1 MKVKRKIIKIDEE
14 RCDGCGQCVT
24 ACAEGTLEIIDGK
37 AKVISDNLCDG
48 LGACIGECPNDA
60 LEIIEREA
68 EEFSEEA
75 VEKHLSERGGQQPV
89 QAAMACGCPSANILD
104 FRKEAGCPAGVA
116 ELDVE
121 TLGDSALSHWPVKIR
136 LVPSNAPF
144 LSGADLLVLA
154 DCVPAAYP
162 DLHQKLLKGR
172 AVMMGCP
179 KFDQVQEYIDKF
191 EKIGRH
197 SGVKRITTV
206 IMDVPCCSG
215 LHTIVRRGVAA
226 SGAQIP
232 LEEVVIDRRG
242 AILQHC
248 KVA

>member
-60 LEIIEREA
+60 LEIVEREA
-68 EEFSEEA
+68 EEFNEEA
-75 VEKHLSERGGQQPV
+75 VEKRLSELGRKEP
-89 QAAMACGCPSANILD
+89 AEEPMACGCPSANILD
-104 FRKEAGCPAGVA
+104 FRAAGQTR
-116 ELDVE
+116 VE
-121 TLGDSALSHWPVKIR
+121 TLDTEKVDESALSHWPVKIR

-144 LSGADLLVLA
+144 LKGADLLVLA

-162 DLHQKLLKGR
+162 DLHKKLLKGR

-179 KFDQVQEYIDKF
+179 KFDQVQEYVDKF
-191 EKIGRH
+191 EKICRH

-215 LHTIVRRGVAA
+215 LHTIVRRGLAA

-232 LEEVVIDRRG
+232 LEEVIIDRRG
-242 AILQHC
+242 VIVQHC

>member
-14 RCDGCGQCVT
+14 RCDGCGQCAI
-24 ACAEGTLEIIDGK
+24 ACAEGSLEIIDGK
-37 AKVISDNLCDG
+37 ARVISENLCDG

-68 EEFSEEA
+68 EEFDEEA
-75 VEKHLSERGGQQPV
+75 VEKHLAGTGRQETESEP
-89 QAAMACGCPSANILD
+89 MACGCPSANIVD
-104 FRKEAGCPAGVA
+104 FRKAP
-116 ELDVE
+116 DSQTPVE
-121 TLGDSALSHWPVKIR
+121 TLDTERVDASALSHWPVKIR

-144 LSGADLLVLA
+144 LKDADLLVLA

-179 KFDQVQEYIDKF
+179 KFDQVQEYVDKF
-191 EKIGRH
+191 EKICRH

-215 LHTIVRRGVAA
+215 LHTIVRRGLAA

-242 AILQHC
+242 AIVQHC

>member
-1 MKVKRKIIKIDEE
+1 
-14 RCDGCGQCVT
+14 
-24 ACAEGTLEIIDGK
+24 
-37 AKVISDNLCDG
+37 
-48 LGACIGECPNDA
+48 
-60 LEIIEREA
+60 
-68 EEFSEEA
+68 
-75 VEKHLSERGGQQPV
+75 
-89 QAAMACGCPSANILD
+89 MACGCPSANIVD
-104 FRKEAGCPAGVA
+104 FRKAP
-116 ELDVE
+116 DSQTPVE
-121 TLGDSALSHWPVKIR
+121 TLDTERVEASALSHWPVKIR

-144 LSGADLLVLA
+144 LKDADLLVLA

-179 KFDQVQEYIDKF
+179 KFDQVQEYVDKF
-191 EKIGRH
+191 EKICRH

-215 LHTIVRRGVAA
+215 LHTIVRRGLAA

-242 AILQHC
+242 AIVQHC